1 MYKASNR
8 TIGKCVLRYVLYL
21 LLFIAEKR
29 NRWII
34 ESVWHVATENLRW
47 ILYRI
52 KYKVATLH
60 NSSDTFKTKTCKY
73 SAKTKQTDL
82 QKIEREISLNNYLSV
97 INIILKKNSKT
108 RISHNLISLVTFRI
122 TQRPL
127 TKDKIRFKLYN
138 IRRHFT
144 LYFVYDSLR
153 IMECWRYSVALNLR
167 YLEDR
172 KVKIGRRTVYVYK
185 DRVSAGAV
193 RKI

>member
-1 MYKASNR
+1 M
-8 TIGKCVLRYVLYL
+8 V
-21 LLFIAEKR
+21 
-29 NRWII
+29 
-34 ESVWHVATENLRW
+34 
-47 ILYRI
+47 
-52 KYKVATLH
+52 
-60 NSSDTFKTKTCKY
+60 
-73 SAKTKQTDL
+73 
-82 QKIEREISLNNYLSV
+82 
-97 INIILKKNSKT
+97 
-108 RISHNLISLVTFRI
+108 

-153 IMECWRYSVALNLR
+153 IMECWRYSAALNLR

-172 KVKIGRRTVYVYK
+172 KVKIGRRAVYVYK